1 MCAPRARNAADRGA
15 TPPGIPAPWVRGRS
29 ASTSTPRRLSDTPP
43 AYTRGLVRAAWSSLM
58 ERSWTLSSAR
68 GLRIESLVELGTEAR
83 PWVAKPDDETIIPW
97 NILVVAA
104 KS

>member
-1 MCAPRARNAADRGA
+1 
-15 TPPGIPAPWVRGRS
+15 
-29 ASTSTPRRLSDTPP
+29 
-43 AYTRGLVRAAWSSLM
+43 
-58 ERSWTLSSAR
+58 
-68 GLRIESLVELGTEAR
+68 LRIESLVELGTEAR